1 MTKPTWAV
9 ALILLFTFT
18 YTFPRWADPN
28 QDSRLKAIWAVVNDG
43 TFRIDNYLGDT
54 VDYAKVG
61 DHYYSDKA
69 PGVAFLGIP
78 VYAVLRPLL
87 ALPLVDGLVTRLANS
102 PAFAATLN
110 PDGSGVATDKVRF
123 AITQVAVAWVV
134 GVLPSV
140 AVAGLVQKLLLLWG
154 VSARWSA
161 GVALAYGVLTPVFA
175 YANSAYGHQLCAA
188 LLLGAFYL
196 SHTLPANPS
205 AGRLLAVGGLLGYA
219 VLTEYPAVPV
229 VAGLWVYAGYRLWQ
243 MGVWRRLAW
252 VTVAG
257 AALAGVWMA
266 YNTAI
271 FGGPLNLG
279 YAYSE
284 QWVSQHSTGFV
295 SLGLPTTEA
304 LWGLSFGLFRGLFVL
319 APWLLLSVP
328 GWWAWWRSGEQR
340 AAWWVS
346 VGVVSAFVAFNASSV
361 MWWGGFAV
369 GPRYLLPALPWL
381 ALAVGW
387 GARTWGAQA
396 GWRVVFAMLAV
407 WAGVAVW
414 GMSLAGQAF
423 PPDYPQALRDNPWL
437 NYVFPQWQAG
447 NVARNLGT
455 LAGLRGAWSLAPL
468 GLVAL
473 VAGWWFH
480 RLGRTTNAPHTS

>member
-1 MTKPTWAV
+1 MTKHTWAV
-9 ALILLFTFT
+9 TLILLFTFT

-28 QDSRLKAIWAVVNDG
+28 QDSRLKAIWAVVNEG

-69 PGVAFLGIP
+69 PGVAFAGIP

-87 ALPLVDGLVTRLANS
+87 ALPVVDGLVTRLANS

-110 PDGSGVATDKVRF
+110 PEGSGVATDKVRF

-140 AVAGLVQKLLLLWG
+140 AVAVLVQKLLLLWG

-196 SHTLPANPS
+196 THTLPANPS

-229 VAGLWVYAGYRLWQ
+229 VAGLWLYAGYRLWQ

-279 YAYSE
+279 YSYSE

-304 LWGLSFGLFRGLFVL
+304 LWGMSFGLFRGLFVL
-319 APWLLLSVP
+319 APWLLLSGP
-328 GWWAWWRSGEQR
+328 GWWAWWHSGEQR

-346 VGVVSAFVAFNASSV
+346 ALVVGAFVAFNASSV
-361 MWWGGFAV
+361 MWWGGFSV

-387 GARTWGAQA
+387 GARVWGSTPAWRLALA
-396 GWRVVFAMLAV
+396 GLAV
-407 WAGVAVW
+407 WAWVAVW

-423 PPDYPQALRDNPWL
+423 PPDYPQAVRDNPWL
-437 NYVFPQWQAG
+437 NYVLPQWQAD
-447 NVARNLGT
+447 NLARNLGT
-455 LAGLRGAWSLAPL
+455 LLGLRGVPSLLPL
-468 GLVAL
+468 LVGWAAL
-473 VAGWWFH
+473 AAGWWFK
-480 RLGRTTNAPHTS
+480 RTSPSHTS